1 MILALFFFL
10 FSINVKFVA
19 GDGCAKYVVKYA
31 MKGADMAIVNV
42 QREVDGKLQNEV
54 DYDEFNQMRLARY
67 VTSPEAFLSLWSEP
81 LVGKSHTVI
90 IYTFK
95 LTVIIFSG

>member
-10 FSINVKFVA
+10 FSINVEFVA

-31 MKGADMAIVNV
+31 IKGADMAIVNV
-42 QREVDGKLQNEV
+42 QREVDGKQQNEV

-67 VTSPEAFLSLWSEP
+67 ITSPEAFLSLWSDP
-81 LVGKSHTVI
+81 LIGKSHTVI
-90 IYTFK
+90 ILPFSY
-95 LTVIIFSG
+95 TVIVIPG